1 MMMTI
6 TMMLLIA
13 KDKIQFS
20 PTTQSILDH
29 WISWRH
35 WSTET
40 TYTKVNLFAFVSR
53 LGMYFA
59 KTSESTLEKGCL
71 FWYLCWLIQG
81 IIRQRT
87 PQVLAPTEVLGTA
100 TPQQFWF
107 SNLGG
112 SVLSSFHQTSIQ
124 IDRNIWSQN
133 QTLSFSFA
141 NSIWTTSGV
150 VWVSLFCIH
159 TARQPVEAVRNHWS
173 WVFSIDTQP
182 RGIAA
187 TALQDE
193 SFRKVEIRIDLE
205 KRYKGY
211 NARNLFF
218 GMMSV

>member
-1 MMMTI
+1 MMLMIIMMMTI

-71 FWYLCWLIQG
+71 FWYLCWLIQVHHSPKNATG
-81 IIRQRT
+81 I
-87 PQVLAPTEVLGTA
+87 G
-100 TPQQFWF
+100 
-107 SNLGG
+107 SNWGAWNGNASTVFFFRILVDQCYHR
-112 SVLSSFHQTSIQ
+112 SIKSLIQ
-124 IDRNIWSQN
+124 IDPNIWNRN

-141 NSIWTTSGV
+141 NSIWTTCGV
-150 VWVSLFCIH
+150 IWVSLFCI
-159 TARQPVEAVRNHWS
+159 PRN
-173 WVFSIDTQP
+173 
-182 RGIAA
+182 R
-187 TALQDE
+187 
-193 SFRKVEIRIDLE
+193 
-205 KRYKGY
+205 
-211 NARNLFF
+211 
-218 GMMSV
+218 

>member
-1 MMMTI
+1 MIIMMMTI

-71 FWYLCWLIQG
+71 FWYLCWLIQVHHSPKNATG
-81 IIRQRT
+81 IGSNWGAWNGNAST
-87 PQVLAPTEVLGTA
+87 V
-100 TPQQFWF
+100 FF

-112 SVLSSFHQTSIQ
+112 SVLSSFHQISYPNRSEYLKPKSNTLFFFCKF
-124 IDRNIWSQN
+124 NLNNLWSYM
-133 QTLSFSFA
+133 
-141 NSIWTTSGV
+141 
-150 VWVSLFCIH
+150 SLFVLYP
-159 TARQPVEAVRNHWS
+159 TQPVEAVKKKLIKN
-173 WVFSIDTQP
+173 D
-182 RGIAA
+182 A
-187 TALQDE
+187 
-193 SFRKVEIRIDLE
+193 
-205 KRYKGY
+205 
-211 NARNLFF
+211 NLR
-218 GMMSV
+218 